1 MTTLQD
7 DLKTI
12 CSDNDMPRLARKR
25 ARAFK
30 QLVEVAAGYDIGY
43 TRNVALL
50 LKYETEQQQ
59 SAGVAQDFMGNS
71 LLAEWP
77 TTEMTAALQSHY
89 ADDPLFADGDLTM
102 LITEMVLLGL
112 HTAAT
117 DSDALAYFDTQRQL
131 TIDQSSDAEPA
142 TKKLFAIRKRAWL
155 RSNEEFGN
163 IILRHED
170 SMLRAEMLRQAFLQL
185 FSVEFIAEKEQAARL
200 EIARLRLELIR
211 QNPALDA
218 DQIRERLKDEVEKR
232 VETLR
237 GYQLSAS
244 YGLTLSREGR
254 DNYDQQDLETA
265 KHLLRRIAMLTHP
278 DRLQNLDLTREQR
291 RQLGRIWKSTHALR
305 GDRDGQGM
313 LCRSIPTLEQKLEL
327 AQQILAQ
334 AGIEGLDAALTIQG
348 DTLEERIAWLERA
361 CAEIDQQIVAIQAE
375 IFAVSA
381 DEELKLM
388 RAMIDMPEARQ
399 EEQRERMKLHA
410 DECRKAAE
418 QLEREADELLSV
430 SPPPPGGLH

>member
-12 CSDNDMPRLARKR
+12 CIDDDIPRLARNR

-30 QLVEVAAGYDIGY
+30 QLVEIARKHDIGY
-43 TRNVALL
+43 TRTVALL
-50 LKYETEQQQ
+50 LKHETESQQ
-59 SAGVAQDFMGNS
+59 SAGTTQDFMGNS

-77 TTEMTAALQSHY
+77 ITEMTVALQPHY
-89 ADDPLFADGDLTM
+89 RDDPLFADGDLTM
-102 LITEMVLLGL
+102 LMTEMVLLGL

-117 DSDALAYFDTQRQL
+117 DSDALQYFDTQRRL

-142 TKKLFAIRKRAWL
+142 TKRLFAMRKRAWL
-155 RSNEEFGN
+155 RANEEYGS

-185 FSVEFIAEKEQAARL
+185 FSVEFIAEKEQSARL
-200 EIARLRLELIR
+200 EIARLQLELIR
-211 QNPALDA
+211 QHPELDA
-218 DQIRERLKDEVEKR
+218 DQIRERLKDEIEQR

-237 GYQLSAS
+237 AYQLSTS
-244 YGLTLSREGR
+244 YGLALPALCR
-254 DNYDQQDLETA
+254 DNYDKQDLETA

-313 LCRSIPTLEQKLEL
+313 LCRSIPTLEHKLEQ
-327 AQQILAQ
+327 AQQILAL

-348 DTLEERIAWLERA
+348 DTLEERIAWLESA

-381 DEELKLM
+381 DGELKLM
-388 RAMIDMPEARQ
+388 RAMLDMPEARQ
-399 EEQRERMKLHA
+399 EEQREQMKVNA
-410 DECRKAAE
+410 EECRKAAE
-418 QLEREADELLSV
+418 QLEKEADELLSIT
-430 SPPPPGGLH
+430 PPPPGGLH